1 MNLELLRVC
10 CEVFRRKKIYRKKYI
25 TQTMWTL
32 YMLLQT
38 AVITLNLKV
47 YAWMFG
53 DQDNSDNKKITIIN

>member
-1 MNLELLRVC
+1 MKLELLRVC
-10 CEVFRRKKIYRKKYI
+10 CEVFRKKYI
-25 TQTMWTL
+25 TQTLWTL

>member
-1 MNLELLRVC
+1 MKCLE
-10 CEVFRRKKIYRKKYI
+10 EKNIYRKKYI

-38 AVITLNLKV
+38 AVITLNIKV

-53 DQDNSDNKKITIIN
+53 DQDNSDNKRKENQDIEIMKIYIR

>member
-1 MNLELLRVC
+1 MKCLE
-10 CEVFRRKKIYRKKYI
+10 EKNIYRKKYI
-25 TQTMWTL
+25 TQTMWAL

>member
-1 MNLELLRVC
+1 MRCLE
-10 CEVFRRKKIYRKKYI
+10 EENIYRKKYI
-25 TQTMWTL
+25 TQTLWTL
-32 YMLLQT
+32 YVLLQT